1 MSPEIMKELKYTF
14 LAQLIV
20 YLVFGIF
27 FTFFVQ
33 QYVDLFSWPNYDP
46 TAGRFIGV
54 MFLSFAFVE
63 FLAFRETDWEKVEMF
78 VLLNMLISILGA
90 IIQMV
95 GVFVDGTGFAGW
107 FNFAILIIFFVAFL
121 YFYTQQQRQ

>member
-90 IIQMV
+90 IVQMV